1 MIIEK
6 IMKNKMNKIAKK
18 LLKQGKE
25 NDREYLKLHKDEI
38 VEKVKIELCLILE
51 EKKEELYRAIK
62 REIAEICFARK

>member
-25 NDREYLKLHKDEI
+25 NVREYLKLHKDEI
-38 VEKVKIELCLILE
+38 VEKN
-51 EKKEELYRAIK
+51 
-62 REIAEICFARK
+62 